1 MLNRLV
7 NRTSCLGLT
16 CLLKGAQAMGNYY
29 GGQQAAY
36 SPFTTALGQVQ
47 NLETQAQQP
56 LTMGANLAQQAS
68 TAGARSGALGLEG
81 ANIAGKYLTGND
93 ATFNP
98 YASLFTAAG
107 NPNSMFGQSVAK
119 LFGGTGAPVDALSSA
134 RYGEGLAGYEKMI
147 QDIYGT

>member
-1 MLNRLV
+1 
-7 NRTSCLGLT
+7 
-16 CLLKGAQAMGNYY
+16 MGNYY

-147 QDIYGT
+147 QEIYGT